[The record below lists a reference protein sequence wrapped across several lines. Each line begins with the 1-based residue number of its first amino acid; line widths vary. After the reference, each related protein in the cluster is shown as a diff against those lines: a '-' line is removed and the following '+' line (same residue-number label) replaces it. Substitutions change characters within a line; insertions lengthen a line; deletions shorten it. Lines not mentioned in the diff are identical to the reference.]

1 MERPETGPELDSA
14 DLDRPSPARIYDY
27 LLGGAHNFASDRAAG
42 ERAAATMPTLTAAI
56 RANRG
61 FLRRVVV
68 RLAGTLGI
76 TQFLDLGSGIPT
88 VGNVHE
94 IAQHQSPGSRVLYVD
109 IDPVAVAHA
118 RHILSDN
125 PLAETIQCDF
135 RDPAAVLDH
144 PALTG
149 LLDLN
154 RPVAVLMNAV
164 LHFVPDEQDPGGI
177 IDGYVEHLA
186 PGSYLAVSH
195 AAPDPDHPR
204 EQEAMV
210 EDYRRTTGAEFINR
224 SADTI
229 AGWLHGL
236 DIEPPGIVPVNEWYP
251 DTAAEPILRTYG
263 VLARKP

>member
-1 MERPETGPELDSA
+1 MEQPEPGPGLDSA

-27 LLGGAHNFASDRAAG
+27 LLGGAHNFASDRSAG
-42 ERAAATMPTLTAAI
+42 ERAAATMPTLVPAI

-68 RLAGTLGI
+68 RLAGQHGI

-94 IAQHQSPGSRVLYVD
+94 IAQNQNRDSRVLYVD

-118 RHILSDN
+118 RHILSDT

-135 RDPAAVLDH
+135 RDPESVLGH
-144 PALTG
+144 PTLTR
-149 LLDLN
+149 LLDLD

-164 LHFVPDEQDPGGI
+164 LHFVPDEQNPGGI
-177 IDGYVEHLA
+177 VGGYLEHLV
-186 PGSYLAVSH
+186 PGSYLAISH

-210 EDYRRTTGAEFINR
+210 ADYRRTTGAEFINR
-224 SADTI
+224 SAETI

-236 DIEPPGIVPVNEWYP
+236 DIEPPGIVPVNEWHP
-251 DTAAEPILRTYG
+251 DRTAEPILRTYG